1 MSRME
6 GGRREGGMLTA
17 CDRGKEREERR
28 SGEKG
33 IISSNSSAAQRRRE
47 RGRCGESEQERER
60 KEKMRFEED

>member
-1 MSRME
+1 
-6 GGRREGGMLTA
+6 MLTA

-33 IISSNSSAAQRRRE
+33 IISSNSSAAQRRKE